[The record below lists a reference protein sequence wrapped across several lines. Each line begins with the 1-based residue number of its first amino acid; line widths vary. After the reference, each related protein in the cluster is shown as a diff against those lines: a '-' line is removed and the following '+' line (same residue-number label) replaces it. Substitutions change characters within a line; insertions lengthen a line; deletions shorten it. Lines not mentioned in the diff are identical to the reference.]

1 MKHKKRIFFGFLL
14 LVMMLVCG
22 CGEASRTEPEASTG
36 EKNQE
41 VSPGVEPAAP
51 SEVPEESPLP
61 TEKETPEDSQSAQPS
76 ASLPTED
83 PLGQKKESFYEQQK
97 KAAAH
102 FASLKKKVKKLTLTE
117 ELEEDYRYFEP
128 IAAYYEELAAEQL
141 QGLTE
146 EEIEDAVQGLEEWE
160 AAMASFEKRL

>member
-36 EKNQE
+36 EKNQKE
-41 VSPGVEPAAP
+41 SPGVETAAP
-51 SEVPEESPLP
+51 SEAPKESPLP
-61 TEKETPEDSQSAQPS
+61 PKEETPDDSQSAHPS

-83 PLGQKKESFYEQQK
+83 PFEQKKESFYEQQK

-102 FASLKKKVKKLTLTE
+102 FASLKKMVKKLTLTE

-128 IAAYYEELAAEQL
+128 IAVYYEELVTEQF

-146 EEIEDAVQGLEEWE
+146 EELEDAVQGLEEWE
-160 AAMASFEKRL
+160 AAMTSFEKRL